1 MVYYINIKPKQ
12 PTSIMFIA
20 TKTVTVNL
28 PNGKRLKL
36 TKGETVS
43 KATFNKLNN
52 RQQADYTAP
61 KPSQLARRIPNR
73 RAVLDQLGYFTDVNL
88 VVMEQMVSTI
98 PDQTIRGWRT
108 GMLKKMQSVE
118 KVIIKHF
125 SLEDK
130 KVRVEGITD
139 DVLET
144 TVAKTWDAWP
154 LTAEQAPKARELA
167 MQAISTLV

>member
-1 MVYYINIKPKQ
+1 
-12 PTSIMFIA
+12 MFIA

-28 PNGKRLKL
+28 LNGKRLQL
-36 TKGETVS
+36 TKGNAVT
-43 KATFNKLNN
+43 KATFNKLTK

-88 VVMEQMVSTI
+88 VVMEQMVSII
-98 PDQTIRGWRT
+98 PDETIRGWRT
-108 GMLKKMQSVE
+108 GMLKKMQQVE

-130 KVRVEGITD
+130 KVHVNGITD
-139 DVLET
+139 DILET
-144 TVAKTWDAWP
+144 TEAKSWDAWP
-154 LTAEQAPKARELA
+154 LTADQAPKARELA
-167 MQAISTLV
+167 QQAIAQLA